1 MEQTT
6 QPHVIA
12 AADAAPQARAAF
24 IRRTYL
30 HLAGAIAAFAAVE
43 AWLLQSTIGEQLIGL
58 MMRGGQMGWLVVIA
72 CFIGVSWLADSLA
85 RSRANT
91 GTQYMGLGLFVLAEA
106 VIFLPMIDIAMSYTG
121 AYPGD
126 ASLVTTAGLM
136 TLLLVAGLTATVF
149 ITRADFSFMKNILTI
164 GFLLALGAM
173 LIGAFTG
180 FSLGLWFSVAMVGL
194 AAGSVL
200 YTTSNILHHYGTEDH
215 VAASLSLFASV
226 AMLFWYIL
234 RILLAFANRD

>member
-1 MEQTT
+1 MRETNYSN
-6 QPHVIA
+6 VMA
-12 AADAAPQARAAF
+12 AADAAPEARAAF

-30 HLAGAIAAFAAVE
+30 HLAGAIAAFATLE
-43 AWLLQSTIGEQLIGL
+43 AWLLESAIGEQLIGL
-58 MMRGGQMGWLVVIA
+58 MLRAGNMGWLVVLA
-72 CFIGVSWLADSLA
+72 CFIGVSWLATSLA
-85 RSRANT
+85 QSRASA
-91 GTQYMGLGLFVLAEA
+91 GTQYMGLGLFVIAEA
-106 VIFLPMIDIAMSYTG
+106 VIFLPMIYMATALTG
-121 AYPGD
+121 D
-126 ASLVTTAGLM
+126 KSLIMTAGLM
-136 TLLLVAGLTATVF
+136 TLLLVTGLTATVF

-173 LIGAFTG
+173 VIGAFSG

-200 YTTSNILHHYGTEDH
+200 YTTSNILYHYGTDDH

-234 RILLAFANRD
+234 RILMAFTNRD

>member
-1 MEQTT
+1 MDKTYHQIT
-6 QPHVIA
+6 A
-12 AADAAPQARAAF
+12 AADAAPQARATF

-30 HLAGAIAAFAAVE
+30 HLAGAIIAFAGVE
-43 AWLLQSTIGEQLIGL
+43 AWLLNSPIGEKLIRL
-58 MMRGGQMGWLVVIA
+58 MLGSGQMGWLVVIA

-85 RSRANT
+85 RSRAST
-91 GTQYMGLGLFVLAEA
+91 STQYMGLGLFVLAEA
-106 VIFLPMIDIAMSYTG
+106 VIFLPMIYMATQFT
-121 AYPGD
+121 GD
-126 ASLVTTAGLM
+126 ASLVTTAALM

-173 LIGAFTG
+173 LIGAFSG

-194 AAGSVL
+194 AAGSIL
-200 YTTSNILHHYGTEDH
+200 YTTSNILHHYGPEDH

-226 AMLFWYIL
+226 AMLFWYVL
-234 RILLAFANRD
+234 RILLAFAGRD